1 MEIMFFMRNFSG
13 RDLISI
19 ASDYWLA
26 SSSCLALLSDVQYFF
41 MSTTAH
47 SIFYA
52 FPYPCLPISSLSL
65 HPRPNTFLKLAFPK
79 NKKSPND
86 RCLLAD

>member
-41 MSTTAH
+41 MSTAAH
-47 SIFYA
+47 SIFHA
-52 FPYPCLPISSLSL
+52 FPCSLCADF
-65 HPRPNTFLKLAFPK
+65 FLEPPPLAQYFP
-79 NKKSPND
+79 
-86 RCLLAD
+86 